1 MKKRAFKRL
10 FSKRRGVKRSRDDR
24 GFTLL
29 ELIIAMAIFAVITI
43 PIMNMFSKSAELNGK
58 ARRVQNTNDAASSIA
73 ETIMAADL
81 YHDFNL
87 KGEKDADAPSSTH
100 LIDLFGA
107 DGVIGT
113 PTMDNGKL
121 SFQLSGVPSG
131 GRKFDAAI
139 TLDPAASDYF
149 EDRNKEKITSG
160 QNVKQYYAESN
171 TPGTTPY
178 DRAVRESIP
187 VDSRENIHSHSRE
200 IVIRFN
206 LKTEGDNQVV
216 TAKVFYI
223 YKINYDLVFYDEN
236 TGTSWTSPDVAEWPE
251 NFETL
256 TDDELDPYAV
266 YSANILSFAN
276 SGNKEENPISF
287 FLFYNPDY
295 TGKGYPKD
303 KITIENPNNL
313 LGGVY
318 IIKQKLEEEEP
329 EKKLDHSTENSYSA
343 WIDLSEHHSSTGKM
357 NLTIGTNINISHVD
371 DTYGKKLSGNFLVRN
386 KVSNTVV
393 RTMEPKGDYIASSDY
408 DRVYAYTVKVY
419 DPTGEEHADTEKPV
433 YEISGVR
440 LR

>member
-1 MKKRAFKRL
+1 MKERAFKRL

-73 ETIMAADL
+73 ETIKAVDL
-81 YHDFNL
+81 
-87 KGEKDADAPSSTH
+87 EKDLLLTGKNDSTVPDSAK
-100 LIDLFGA
+100 LTSLFSA

-113 PTMDNGKL
+113 PTIDSNGKL

-139 TLDPAASDYF
+139 TLDPASSQYF
-149 EDRNKEKITSG
+149 IDRNNESITTA
-160 QNVKQYYAESN
+160 QNVTQYYAESKN
-171 TPGTTPY
+171 AGTTPY
-178 DRAVRESIP
+178 DKAVSDVVP
-187 VDSRENIHSHSRE
+187 VGDTVNSHLRK
-200 IVIRFN
+200 INVRFD
-206 LKTEGDNQVV
+206 LKTEGGKQVV
-216 TAKVFYI
+216 NAKVT
-223 YKINYDLVFYDEN
+223 YKYTINYDHYNYDSVTD
-236 TGTSWTSPDVAEWPE
+236 TGYWSSAVGTKDI
-251 NFETL
+251 
-256 TDDELDPYAV
+256 DV
-266 YSANILSFAN
+266 YSAKILIYDN
-276 SGNKEENPISF
+276 TDGKDHPISF

-295 TGKGYPKD
+295 TGTGYPKD
-303 KITIENPNNL
+303 QITIENPDKL
-313 LGGVY
+313 TGGVY
-318 IIKQKLEEEEP
+318 VIKQKEEG
-329 EKKLDHSTENSYSA
+329 LTHSKENGYSA
-343 WIDLSEHHSSTGKM
+343 WIDLSEPHSVTGKM
-357 NLTIGTNINISHVD
+357 NLTLGTNINISHVD
-371 DTYGKKLSGNFLVRN
+371 DTYGNKLSGNYLVRN

-419 DPTGEEHADTEKPV
+419 DPTGAEHDDSETPV